1 MTAARYG
8 LNLVLGKRLENT
20 MQGSIP
26 TLSTAVPE
34 ADGER
39 IRIREQFEAGVGAR
53 ETLQALC
60 QLADRN
66 IQRVFSE
73 VLRVH
78 NGDTQ
83 GLCLL
88 ALGGYGRRA
97 LFPYSDLD
105 ILFLFGN
112 DKAEAGFRPL
122 IGEFSRMLWDLGF
135 RVSSAGRTIDE
146 CKRIEEDNA
155 EFHLA
160 LLDRRFLAGD
170 SALFEKLDSK
180 ILPGSERQARPFLL
194 TQLHKLTKDRLS
206 RYGNTIFHLEP
217 NVKESPGGLRDY
229 QATVWLRQISEG
241 RIEIPAKMTVEDDLV
256 AKAVEFLS
264 EIRCFLHYSN
274 ARNDN
279 TLTYELQA
287 AAAARSLGVNGEL
300 GTTKVGEISV
310 EAVTPSDSGTA
321 EWMRLYFRQA
331 RTLNRRL
338 LRHMEQK
345 APPTSLSLRERIL
358 SATRAI
364 KTEPN
369 TTSGTTPFIVR
380 DGLLEVVA
388 PGALS
393 DRAVT
398 FSVFAGAAA
407 TGIPLSREAER
418 TIAYIL
424 THPEVPGQNAR
435 LSWSTLRDILNA
447 DYPGVALR
455 SMQRLGL
462 LTEVLPEFG
471 AIDSLVVRDYYH
483 RYTVDEH
490 SLRTIEH
497 LQELADAT
505 DALGKNFAPLWKT
518 VERRD
523 LLILT
528 MLLHDVGKG
537 MAVDSHVTGS
547 LQALDSA
554 AKRLELSPEEKSEV
568 HFLIKHHLDMS
579 ATMQR
584 RDIFDQGTVTLFAR
598 MAGTQERLQRLT
610 LLTYADIHAVNPE
623 ALTPWKAEML
633 WQLFVATSNH
643 FSRTLDRDRLHA
655 STEVSLLAQVRSQT
669 RGAKEGEIERFL
681 EGFPRRYLA
690 VHSAAEIAE
699 HFALYQKLSNEPMQT
714 ELIATR
720 HGFSLALLTADRPAL
735 FATIAGVMAG
745 WGMNII
751 KADAFANAAGVVL
764 DTFRFV
770 DLHHTLE
777 LNPSEVERFRKNLA
791 DVVNGKATLGPLLQS
806 RDNATRARPPKISVE
821 TRINFDDSSS
831 LHSTLLEIVTQDRPG
846 LLYEMGSAIAKEECN
861 IEVALIDTEGLK
873 AIDVFYLTS
882 RGKKLTEQ
890 KKESLR
896 QALQANL
903 S

>member
-1 MTAARYG
+1 LIGQA
-8 LNLVLGKRLENT
+8 KKS
-20 MQGSIP
+20 MQGSITP
-26 TLSTAVPE
+26 LSTLGPE
-34 ADGER
+34 ADDER
-39 IRIREQFEAGVGAR
+39 QRIREKFEAGAGAR
-53 ETLQALC
+53 ETLAALC
-60 QLADRN
+60 ELADRN
-66 IQRVFSE
+66 IQRIFDE

-78 NGDTQ
+78 GNDTQ
-83 GLCLL
+83 GLALL
-88 ALGGYGRRA
+88 ALGGFGRRW

-112 DKAEAGFRPL
+112 EKAEAEFRPL
-122 IGEFSRMLWDLGF
+122 IGEFSRVLWDIGF

-170 SALFEKLDSK
+170 KTLFERLDSK
-180 ILPGSERQARPFLL
+180 VLPGSEKQARPFLMA
-194 TQLHKLTKDRLS
+194 QLQKLTKDRLT

-229 QATVWLRQISEG
+229 QATVWMQQISGEKKDT
-241 RIEIPAKMTVEDDLV
+241 RPTITAEDDLV
-256 AKAVEFLS
+256 RRAVDFMS

-274 ARNDN
+274 GRNDN

-287 AAAARSLGVNGEL
+287 DAAARSLGIPGRFS
-300 GTTKVGEISV
+300 GAISSTAARNKIV
-310 EAVTPSDSGTA
+310 AVTGKGSAEHEAA
-321 EWMRLYFRQA
+321 EWMRMYFRHA

-345 APPTSLSLRERIL
+345 TQLTTLSLRERIFNAARVPKL
-358 SATRAI
+358 
-364 KTEPN
+364 E
-369 TTSGTTPFIVR
+369 TTTVRPFIER
-380 DGLLEVVA
+380 DGLLEIVA

-393 DRAVT
+393 DRAIT
-398 FSVFAGAAA
+398 FSLFLAAA
-407 TGIPLSREAER
+407 STGVPLSREAER
-418 TIAYIL
+418 TIAYIQ
-424 THPEVPGQNAR
+424 THPEVPAQNTEVP
-435 LSWSTLRDILNA
+435 WITLREILSA

-455 SMQRLGL
+455 PMQRLGL

-471 AIDSLVVRDYYH
+471 HIDSLVVRDYYH

-497 LQELADAT
+497 LQELGDGS
-505 DALGKNFAPLWKT
+505 DPLGKNFAPLWKT
-518 VERRD
+518 LERRD

-537 MAVDSHVTGS
+537 MAVENHVTGS
-547 LQALDSA
+547 LEALESA
-554 AKRLELSPEEKSEV
+554 ATRLGLTAEEKAEV
-568 HFLIKHHLDMS
+568 HFLIAHHLDMS
-579 ATMQR
+579 ETMQR
-584 RDIFDQGTVTLFAR
+584 RDIFDAGTVTMFAR
-598 MAGTQERLQRLT
+598 TVGTQERLQRLT

-633 WQLFVATSNH
+633 WQLFAATSNH

-690 VHSAAEIAE
+690 VHAAAEIAE
-699 HFALYQKLSNEPMQT
+699 HFSLYQKLKGEPMQT
-714 ELIATR
+714 EVKKTR
-720 HGFSLALLTADRPAL
+720 HGFSLSVITADRPAL
-735 FATIAGVMAG
+735 FAKIAGVLAG
-745 WGMNII
+745 WGMNIV

-764 DTFRFV
+764 DTFQFL
-770 DLHHTLE
+770 DLHRTLE
-777 LNPSEVERFRKNLA
+777 LNPGEVERFRRNLA
-791 DVVNGKATLGPLLQS
+791 DVVNGKAALEPLLHS
-806 RDNATRARPPKISVE
+806 RDSATRAKAPKIAVD
-821 TRINFDDSSS
+821 TRITFDDASS

-846 LLYEMGSAIAKEECN
+846 LLYEMGSAMARQECN
-861 IEVALIDTEGLK
+861 IEVALIDTEGQK

-882 RGKKLTEQ
+882 RGKKLTE
-890 KKESLR
+890 KIKDGLR
-896 QALQANL
+896 QELQRSL
-903 S
+903 G